1 MGYTFNWPIVFTYL
15 PQFAQGVLLG
25 LGITVVSLAI
35 GSVIGLVAA
44 GVSQSSWRPA
54 RLAVRGYVE
63 VMRNVPILLWAY
75 LVFYGLPQLGIGFLD
90 NLSSFVLALS
100 LYGGAY
106 LTEIFRAGLAAIPRR
121 YGEAAMAIGLQ
132 RAQRLRLVTLP
143 LMFRIVLPSLSNT
156 FIGLFKDTA
165 VAAALAVHEVTFVAQ
180 RVNQD
185 TFRVIE
191 AWTIAA
197 IVYLVVGYLLAIG
210 LRRVERRLQVV
221 R

>member
-1 MGYTFNWPIVFTYL
+1 MGYTFNWTIVFTYL
-15 PQFAQGVLLG
+15 PQFGQGLLLG
-25 LGITVVSLAI
+25 LGIAVVSLFI
-35 GSVIGLVAA
+35 GSVIGLAA
-44 GVSQSSWRPA
+44 AAVTQLQWRPGRA
-54 RLAVRGYVE
+54 VVRGYVE

-75 LVFYGLPQLGIGFLD
+75 LAFYGLPQVGIGFLD

-100 LYGGAY
+100 LYAGAY

-121 YGEAAMAIGLQ
+121 YAEAALAIGL
-132 RAQRLRLVTLP
+132 RREQRLWLVTLP

-197 IVYLVVGYLLAIG
+197 IIYLVVGYMLAIG